1 MLNAILSI
9 VIFLGVLSFLMYF
22 AEKYF
27 PRLPQIVRALII
39 GAALLVLLNIAHAWF
54 CGWICG

>member
-27 PRLPQIVRALII
+27 PNLPGIVRALII
-39 GAALLVLLNIAHAWF
+39 GAVLLALLRVAHGIF
-54 CGWICG
+54 CAWICG

>member
-1 MLNAILSI
+1 MLNSILSI
-9 VIFLGVLSFLMYF
+9 VVFLGVLSFLLYF

-27 PRLPQIVRALII
+27 PNLPTFVRALVV
-39 GAALLVLLNIAHAWF
+39 GAVLLALLRILHAWF

>member
-1 MLNAILSI
+1 MLNSILSI

-27 PRLPQIVRALII
+27 PRLPQLVRALVI
-39 GAALLVLLNIAHAWF
+39 GAVLLALLRIFHGWF
-54 CGWICG
+54 CAWICG

>member
-1 MLNAILSI
+1 MINAILSI

-27 PRLPQIVRALII
+27 PNLPQIVRGLII
-39 GAALLVLLNIAHAWF
+39 GAVLIALLRILHTWSCA
-54 CGWICG
+54 WICG